1 MVSKSTGVAS
11 YLPFPKVHV
20 FFSSMYLTYVY
31 ALCIMICNIKLWLMH
46 MKYTLPLIGTNR
58 MSNVILL
65 LQVSTR

>member
-1 MVSKSTGVAS
+1 MVSKSAGGAS

-20 FFSSMYLTYVY
+20 FFSSMYLTYMY
-31 ALCIMICNIKLWLMH
+31 ALCIMIYNIKLWFMH

-65 LQVSTR
+65 LQVSIR

>member
-1 MVSKSTGVAS
+1 MVSKSDGIAS
-11 YLPFPKVHV
+11 YLPFPNVRV
-20 FFSSMYLTYVY
+20 FFASMYLTNVY
-31 ALCIMICNIKLWLMH
+31 ALCIMICNIKLLLMH